1 MSGLIALEV
10 KRALGVPFVVTF
22 HALGRVRRAHQQKAD
37 RFPDERF
44 AIEDR
49 VVAEADHIIA
59 TCPQEEEDLIRLYDA
74 DPARISIVPCG
85 FDPSELAPPSKQ
97 PARAVRGLPRRRA
110 SSCSSA
116 GWCPARGWITASAA
130 SPVSSTAMASRRACS

>member
-1 MSGLIALEV
+1 MPGLIALEV

-22 HALGRVRRAHQQKAD
+22 HALGQVRRAHQQKAD

-44 AIEDR
+44 VIEDR

-85 FDPSELAPPSKQ
+85 FDPSELAP
-97 PARAVRGLPRRRA
+97 RA
-110 SSCSSA
+110 SSP
-116 GWCPARGWITASAA
+116 PAQCGGSPGGAHRPAA
-130 SPVSSTAMASRRACS
+130 RPDGAPQGDG